1 VLWELQAATKAA
13 GGRTPVT
20 IEFTRRVVLGA
31 LPGLGLAGVAAA
43 QSTGSRLAKPVD
55 IAAYLEAWID
65 TYGRPT
71 AKVMLNGA
79 GPFSFMVDTGS
90 TTSVIA
96 QRHVATLGTPI
107 VGMATVAGTT
117 GVVDTQIAMLAS
129 IEAGAVKKQDLRVA
143 VLPDANIPQMDGIL
157 GADVF
162 AAKRLMFDIRNKSVK
177 IESSQ
182 RSPRTSARP
191 NMRVRNGLLAE
202 IDGRVGTVKAKLM
215 LDTGAERCIINTHL
229 SEALRKAHPRLVRVD
244 GAKLI
249 GVTGHV
255 VPGEHIALPEVEA
268 RAFAVDYAT
277 AVVANAPIFSLW
289 DLDNEPALIVG
300 VNLLSHL
307 RSFSIDYGAR
317 TFDATLM
324 PA

>member
-1 VLWELQAATKAA
+1 MT
-13 GGRTPVT
+13 T
-20 IEFTRRVVLGA
+20 EFTRRVMLGA

-43 QSTGSRLAKPVD
+43 QSTGSRISRPVD
-55 IAAYLEAWID
+55 IAAYLQAWVD

-71 AKVMLNGA
+71 AKVMVNGA

-96 QRHVATLGTPI
+96 QRHVATLVAPI
-107 VGMATVAGTT
+107 VGKAIVSGTT
-117 GVVDTQIAMLAS
+117 GVVEAPLAMLES
-129 IEAGAVKKQDLRVA
+129 VEAGAVRKQDLRVA

-162 AAKRLMFDIRNKSVK
+162 AARRLMFDIQKKTVK
-177 IESSQ
+177 IEGSQ
-182 RSPRTSARP
+182 RAARTSARP

-202 IDGRVGTVKAKLM
+202 IDGRVGTVKTKLM
-215 LDTGAERCIINTHL
+215 LDTGAERCIMNTQL
-229 SEALRKAHPRLVRVD
+229 SDALRKAHPRLVRVD
-244 GAKLI
+244 GAQLI

-268 RAFAVDYAT
+268 RAFAVEFAT
-277 AVVANAPIFSLW
+277 AVVADAPIFGLW
-289 DLDNEPALIVG
+289 GLDKEPALIVG
-300 VNLLSHL
+300 VNLLSRL

-324 PA
+324 PE

>member
-1 VLWELQAATKAA
+1 M
-13 GGRTPVT
+13 T
-20 IEFTRRVVLGA
+20 IEFTRRVMLGA
-31 LPGLGLAGVAAA
+31 LPGLGLGGVAVA
-43 QSTGSRLAKPVD
+43 QSTGSRIARPTD

-90 TTSVIA
+90 TTTVIA
-96 QRHVATLGTPI
+96 QRHVATLGAPI

-117 GVVDTQIAMLAS
+117 GVAEAQVAMLER
-129 IEAGAVKKQDLRVA
+129 IEAGAVNKQDLRVA

-162 AAKRLMFDIRNKSVK
+162 AAKRLVFDIQKKAVR
-177 IESSQ
+177 IEGSQ
-182 RSPRTSARP
+182 RSARTSSRS

-202 IDGRVGTVKAKLM
+202 IDGRVGAVRAKLM
-215 LDTGAERCIINTHL
+215 LDTGAERCIINTQL

-244 GAKLI
+244 GAQLI

-268 RAFAVDYAT
+268 RAFAVDFAT
-277 AVVANAPIFSLW
+277 AVVADAPIFSLW
-289 DLDNEPALIVG
+289 GLDNEPALIVG
-300 VNLLSHL
+300 VNLLSRL

-317 TFDATLM
+317 TFDAILM